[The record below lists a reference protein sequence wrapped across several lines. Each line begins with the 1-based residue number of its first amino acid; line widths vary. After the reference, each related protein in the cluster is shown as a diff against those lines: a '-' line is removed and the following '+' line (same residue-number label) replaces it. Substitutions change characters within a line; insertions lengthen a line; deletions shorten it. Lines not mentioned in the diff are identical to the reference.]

1 MLPLSAWW
9 RRAGTILL
17 AAGMFGAVALWYFA
31 TRLPPI
37 PSRPLRIGFE
47 PNPPLQIRTDNGFSG
62 LAVETIDEAAK
73 RAGVRLQWVETGT
86 SSDEAFQKKLV
97 DLWPLMADLP
107 ERRKRLHLTSP
118 WLHSDHVLV
127 FRAGSVPPDRKFTGG
142 IAVFKMPLHV
152 RLVGDRFPEAQV
164 VQQDETKDILKS
176 VCRSNVSA
184 AFLEARVAMTALK
197 EKPAEC
203 DSVALRVQGLP
214 DVTLRGAVASTFE
227 AAGAAEAIRREIG
240 GLFRDGTLALIMAKY
255 SYYGLDDNW
264 STYDLMQAAERA
276 RWIAGGI
283 SALAIVLALALWR
296 VGSVRQRRAEA
307 AVQESEQ
314 RFRIMADTAPVMIW
328 VAGPDKLCTFFNKC
342 CLDFT
347 GHSLEQ
353 KVGDGWIA
361 GVHPEDREPFLA
373 KFSSS
378 FDARHGFQTV
388 FRLLRADGEYRWVLT
403 TGSPRFTP
411 AGVFAG
417 YVGSCADITELKRTQ
432 EEALARQKLESL
444 GVLAGGIAH
453 DFNNLLGGIL
463 AEAELVEEDLP
474 AGSSVGE
481 EIERIKAVAIR
492 GSEIV
497 RQLMI
502 YAGHDQTHLVEP
514 LDLSELVEEML
525 ELLKVSISKH
535 AVLKADLDKSLPA
548 VWGNAPQIRQV
559 VMNLL
564 INASE
569 AIGEKEGVIHVST
582 LREARGPGSVV
593 IDTFDLPLGD
603 YVRLEVSDTG
613 CGMTEEARAKIFDP
627 FFTTKF
633 VGRGLGLAVVQ
644 GILRD
649 HGGAVDVVSALGQ
662 GTTFRVLLPC
672 TSKSGL
678 EKQRAITSA
687 PAGTIQCSDRD
698 CPGCGG

>member
-1 MLPLSAWW
+1 
-9 RRAGTILL
+9 
-17 AAGMFGAVALWYFA
+17 
-31 TRLPPI
+31 
-37 PSRPLRIGFE
+37 
-47 PNPPLQIRTDNGFSG
+47 
-62 LAVETIDEAAK
+62 
-73 RAGVRLQWVETGT
+73 
-86 SSDEAFQKKLV
+86 
-97 DLWPLMADLP
+97 
-107 ERRKRLHLTSP
+107 
-118 WLHSDHVLV
+118 
-127 FRAGSVPPDRKFTGG
+127 
-142 IAVFKMPLHV
+142 
-152 RLVGDRFPEAQV
+152 
-164 VQQDETKDILKS
+164 
-176 VCRSNVSA
+176 
-184 AFLEARVAMTALK
+184 
-197 EKPAEC
+197 
-203 DSVALRVQGLP
+203 
-214 DVTLRGAVASTFE
+214 
-227 AAGAAEAIRREIG
+227 
-240 GLFRDGTLALIMAKY
+240 
-255 SYYGLDDNW
+255 
-264 STYDLMQAAERA
+264 MQAAERA

-514 LDLSELVEEML
+514 LDLSELVQDML

-569 AIGEKEGVIHVST
+569 AIGEKEGVIRVST
-582 LREARGPGSVV
+582 LREERWPGPVV
-593 IDTFDLPLGD
+593 IDTFDLPPGD

-649 HGGAVDVVSALGQ
+649 HGGAVEVVSALGQ
-662 GTTFRVLLPC
+662 GATFRVLLPC

-678 EKQRAITSA
+678 ETQRAITSA
-687 PAGTIQCSDRD
+687 PAERSRVRTGTVLVVEDEELLRLAISKALTKKGFSVMKASDGSAAMELIRTHIDDIDVILLDVTLPGRSSLEIFEEAQRLRPDLKTIVTSAYGKETVDATFGRRVQYFIRKPFQLGDLVNLLRD
-698 CPGCGG
+698 ALSA